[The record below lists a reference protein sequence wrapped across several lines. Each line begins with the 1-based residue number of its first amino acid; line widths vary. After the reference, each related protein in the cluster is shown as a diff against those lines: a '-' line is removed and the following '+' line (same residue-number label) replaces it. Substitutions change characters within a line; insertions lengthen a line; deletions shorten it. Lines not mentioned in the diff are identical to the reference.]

1 MVVSSLAT
9 RIPSCISLYG
19 ELAVTGVGGPIRPIR
34 PPCLIAP
41 PVKDNFWGGRLLF
54 SPFDAGQ
61 NQNLR
66 EFLGSLLSLILM
78 LVYQHSF
85 GFSFTEDL
93 FIRWTNDTIVTWAWA
108 RSEACKNFVTQSANV
123 VFAWL
128 QLYSKIS
135 IREAAWIPGELM
147 GDIDSGSRDL
157 DAPSLLPELY
167 FDLSGYPEVFEL
179 FSLCDPSLSRQTIDH
194 HESFLSIH
202 LILRR
207 FMESLSHP

>member
-108 RSEACKNFVTQSANV
+108 RSEAS
-123 VFAWL
+123 
-128 QLYSKIS
+128 
-135 IREAAWIPGELM
+135 WIPGML
-147 GDIDSGSRDL
+147 GDVDSGSRDL
-157 DAPSLLPELY
+157 DVPSLLRELY
-167 FDLSGYPEVFEL
+167 IDLSGYPEVFEL
-179 FSLCDPSLSRQTIDH
+179 FSL
-194 HESFLSIH
+194 
-202 LILRR
+202 
-207 FMESLSHP
+207 